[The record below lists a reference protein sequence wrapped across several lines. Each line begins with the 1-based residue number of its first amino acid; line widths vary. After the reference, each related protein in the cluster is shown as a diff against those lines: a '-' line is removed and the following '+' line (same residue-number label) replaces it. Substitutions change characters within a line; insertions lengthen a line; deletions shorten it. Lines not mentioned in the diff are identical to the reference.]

1 VSVGGGSGG
10 SGAVRNGRR
19 RLRRGSCRARGTGN
33 VLRILVVLH
42 IAGILQPT
50 AGVVVVVVGVV
61 VVGGGGRGRGRGRGR
76 GGIGAGARRLHHTP
90 AAPRRAPQ
98 GGRGSGQRC
107 ERVSECRYRRRRG

>member
-1 VSVGGGSGG
+1 MSVGGGSGG

-50 AGVVVVVVGVV
+50 AGVVVVVVGDGMWRAVGSSSVMDVTVELPSGASAEDIDAPDDDAYESITCSPVV
-61 VVGGGGRGRGRGRGR
+61 
-76 GGIGAGARRLHHTP
+76 ALC
-90 AAPRRAPQ
+90 RAQ
-98 GGRGSGQRC
+98 HQA
-107 ERVSECRYRRRRG
+107 